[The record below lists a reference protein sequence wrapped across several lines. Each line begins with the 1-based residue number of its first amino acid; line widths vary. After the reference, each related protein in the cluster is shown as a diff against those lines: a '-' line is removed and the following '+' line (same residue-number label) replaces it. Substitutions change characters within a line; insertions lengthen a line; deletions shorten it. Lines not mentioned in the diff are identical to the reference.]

1 MLGVLK
7 MKREIKIINKE
18 KYIKNKD
25 GIPDD
30 FKVIIDDNI
39 KIKGYFDKRSKIVK
53 KQNSDTVNVYK
64 SKPSLRLYFYNTITK
79 KKTDLKKDDKYIF
92 VGDKLY
98 LEIQASG
105 EKYGCYLVSKF
116 KTKKVLSYKD

>member
-1 MLGVLK
+1 MMYFRTL
-7 MKREIKIINKE
+7 INGLDSLPAR
-18 KYIKNKD
+18 N
-25 GIPDD
+25 DD
-30 FKVIIDDNI
+30 
-39 KIKGYFDKRSKIVK
+39 YRLELEEVK